1 MNILCIG
8 DIVGRNGAE
17 MLAGQ
22 LKYLKQDYDVDF
34 VIANG
39 ENAASGN
46 GITTEKAEKLIDAG
60 IDVITLGNHSFAK
73 PDAGR
78 LMDSG
83 FPMIRPLNLPAGTPG
98 KGFILKECCGQR
110 IAVLNALGRVYMNP
124 VNSPFEAVSQCLEEL
139 NGKADIIIL
148 DFHAEATSEKVAMG
162 WYLDGRATC
171 VFGTH
176 THIQTADERILPSG
190 TAYIT
195 DIGMTGPYNSVI
207 GVKKEIAVKKF
218 LTMENIRYEHAE
230 GNCMLNGIVVAIG
243 DNGLATSIKRINIR

>member
-8 DIVGRNGAE
+8 DIVGTPGCE
-17 MLAGQ
+17 MVLSQ
-22 LKYLKQDYDVDF
+22 IKYLKQDYDVDF

-162 WYLDGRATC
+162 WYLDGKVTA

-176 THIQTADERILPSG
+176 THVPTADERILPGG

-195 DIGMTGPYNSVI
+195 DIGMTGPYNSVL
-207 GVKKEIAVKKF
+207 GVDKDIAVNRF
-218 LTMENIRYEHAE
+218 LTLMNKRFEVAQ
-230 GNCMLNGIVVAIG
+230 GNSILSGILIKTNCSNV
-243 DNGLATSIKRINIR
+243 TSVSRINIC